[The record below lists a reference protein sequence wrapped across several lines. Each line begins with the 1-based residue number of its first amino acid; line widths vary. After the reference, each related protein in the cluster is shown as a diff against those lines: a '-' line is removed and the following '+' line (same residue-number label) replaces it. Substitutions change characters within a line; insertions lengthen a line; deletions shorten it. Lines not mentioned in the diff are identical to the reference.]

1 MEQEEKDRILQERE
15 KWYSLLPVKF
25 EICKCLKHR
34 EFAILDSKEEK
45 VRHTTRYLLAF
56 SVAYL
61 DKHFQR
67 FEIGKTL
74 RNLYMSVATLKDV
87 PVFSYNLEKRRSDLQ
102 YIEFNK
108 NYKNYATGY
117 NLFLDFD
124 LDPNNFEE
132 SYKEVLKA
140 FKIFSEYKL
149 PFFCL
154 NSSKKGIHFHIPSEF
169 LPKMEMDKLI
179 EKLNGVIYNLK
190 GIFKLSSL
198 DNSVID
204 LKRICRLPYSYSC
217 DGSIC
222 LPLDDSQIQN
232 FNPEMVKMEN
242 VMKNIIRDRGLLTR
256 AWGLSEQ
263 QLKENVV
270 KFLKDFES

>member
-1 MEQEEKDRILQERE
+1 
-15 KWYSLLPVKF
+15 
-25 EICKCLKHR
+25 
-34 EFAILDSKEEK
+34 
-45 VRHTTRYLLAF
+45 
-56 SVAYL
+56 
-61 DKHFQR
+61 
-67 FEIGKTL
+67 
-74 RNLYMSVATLKDV
+74 
-87 PVFSYNLEKRRSDLQ
+87 
-102 YIEFNK
+102 
-108 NYKNYATGY
+108 
-117 NLFLDFD
+117 
-124 LDPNNFEE
+124 
-132 SYKEVLKA
+132 
-140 FKIFSEYKL
+140 
-149 PFFCL
+149 
-154 NSSKKGIHFHIPSEF
+154 
-169 LPKMEMDKLI
+169 MEMDKLI